1 MTTVV
6 AAGRRVLPRGYADL
20 ARQLVIWFGFLFV
33 YQIARG
39 FADRNP
45 AKAFANGIRVI
56 DFEQRTTHHLFE
68 LTFQN
73 LVDSSSFL
81 AGDLVALIALT
92 AVYRRPIRRFV
103 AKAR

>member
-20 ARQLVIWFGFLFV
+20 GRQLVIWFGFLFV

-45 AKAFANGIRVI
+45 A
-56 DFEQRTTHHLFE
+56 
-68 LTFQN
+68 
-73 LVDSSSFL
+73 
-81 AGDLVALIALT
+81 
-92 AVYRRPIRRFV
+92 
-103 AKAR
+103 